1 MLVKNIKSKL
11 ATVLAAAMI
20 MSSLSSVPASAAG
33 YDTTAPEMISLT
45 IDNTTYNVGD
55 SINFN
60 MAVVEEETGVT
71 ECTISFTSIRNVR
84 RNITLIGNGWTDNY
98 TAEYII
104 DEDLPAGEYV
114 IDFIKITD
122 AAGNTNMQ
130 LIDGAKFTVV
140 NDKDTV
146 GPLIDQAWSNIRE
159 VDVTENDSVQKFIC
173 HTDDQDIAKISI
185 EYYSGNIS
193 RTVDVDIEEISEDG
207 YYYIDL
213 PQYTTDPAG
222 KWDLGKLVTTD
233 INGNTST
240 TYAYYA
246 WEVISNVSSDEEKDT
261 ETTTIDSIDFD
272 SDSIV
277 IPSAI
282 NLNISGTTTSNEV
295 SGTVVV
301 VNTATNEE
309 ISATLSGE
317 VVDGNYTASAN
328 IAVSNQHTAG
338 EYMVNCIILNDKYY
352 GFTKDNT
359 KVFTATNEIEDLYLH
374 TSLTNP
380 ALVDTINEAPEGS
393 TILLT
398 PNGTDKIP
406 AEVFKAIDE
415 HNKTIMVD
423 LDGIK
428 WIFNG
433 NDIEAENIKDIDFST
448 GVEETNLEQYGYPED
463 AEGVAITFAPNGI
476 LPGKANIMIKSD
488 YISNKFNLNSKL
500 FLAFI
505 KETADDEAELEQPV
519 ETPTEEAPTEE
530 ETTDNTEVS
539 TDTTQSNYVIESEI
553 TDEDI
558 AHIDSINAD
567 SEKLVRIEDAGITM
581 DQDGYVTVTMYHNSS
596 YVLSDKLP
604 TVKTSS
610 TNSVEEDKPQKQD
623 TVSTDTTPSN
633 TVEEDKPQ
641 KQDTES
647 TEEVQPQKTPTKKF
661 KISKISIKR
670 YKTSI
675 NVSCK
680 ASGAKGYQIKYG
692 TNKKKLK
699 TITIKNT
706 KSKTIKKLKRHKK
719 YYVYIRA
726 YKVVNME
733 KVYTSWKKYT
743 IKTR

>member
-33 YDTTAPEMISLT
+33 YDTTAPEMTSLT

-84 RNITLIGNGWTDNY
+84 RHVTLTGNGWSGDY
-98 TAEYII
+98 TADYII
-104 DEDLPAGEYV
+104 DEDLPAGEYA

-146 GPLIDQAWSNIRE
+146 GPLIDQAWSDIRE

-193 RTVDVDIEEISEDG
+193 RTVDVDIEEVSEDG

-246 WEVISNVSSDEEKDT
+246 WEVLSNVSSEEEDT
-261 ETTTIDSIDFD
+261 ETSTIDSMNFD

-301 VNTATNEE
+301 INTTTNEE

-317 VVDGNYTASAN
+317 VVDGVYTASAN

-380 ALVDTINEAPEGS
+380 TLVDTINEAPEGS

-406 AEVFKAIDE
+406 AEVFEAIDE

-519 ETPTEEAPTEE
+519 ETPTEE
-530 ETTDNTEVS
+530 ETTDTDNTEVS
-539 TDTTQSNYVIESEI
+539 TDITQSNYVIESEI

-581 DQDGYVTVTMYHNSS
+581 DEDGYVTVTMYHNSS

-604 TVKTSS
+604 TVKTAP
-610 TNSVEEDKPQKQD
+610 T
-623 TVSTDTTPSN
+623 N

-641 KQDTES
+641 QQIIDTES

-699 TITIKNT
+699 TITAKNT

-726 YKVVNME
+726 YKVVNSK

-743 IKTR
+743 INTR

>member
-33 YDTTAPEMISLT
+33 YDTTAPEMTSLT

-84 RNITLIGNGWTDNY
+84 RNITLIGNGWSGDY

-104 DEDLPAGEYV
+104 DEDLPAGEYA

-146 GPLIDQAWSNIRE
+146 GPLIDQAWSDIRE

-233 INGNTST
+233 INGNSSSI
-240 TYAYYA
+240 YAYYS
-246 WEVISNVSSDEEKDT
+246 WNVISNVSSDEEDDI
-261 ETTTIDSIDFD
+261 ETTTIDSMNFD

-301 VNTATNEE
+301 INTTTNEE

-317 VVDGNYTASAN
+317 VVDGAYTASAN

-352 GFTKDNT
+352 GFNKDNS

-380 ALVDTINEAPEGS
+380 ALINTINEAPEGS

-406 AEVFKAIDE
+406 AEVLKLLMI
-415 HNKTIMVD
+415 TIK
-423 LDGIK
+423 LL
-428 WIFNG
+428 W
-433 NDIEAENIKDIDFST
+433 
-448 GVEETNLEQYGYPED
+448 L
-463 AEGVAITFAPNGI
+463 I
-476 LPGKANIMIKSD
+476 LM
-488 YISNKFNLNSKL
+488 
-500 FLAFI
+500 
-505 KETADDEAELEQPV
+505 
-519 ETPTEEAPTEE
+519 
-530 ETTDNTEVS
+530 
-539 TDTTQSNYVIESEI
+539 
-553 TDEDI
+553 
-558 AHIDSINAD
+558 
-567 SEKLVRIEDAGITM
+567 
-581 DQDGYVTVTMYHNSS
+581 
-596 YVLSDKLP
+596 VLSGSLM
-604 TVKTSS
+604 VMIL
-610 TNSVEEDKPQKQD
+610 KQ
-623 TVSTDTTPSN
+623 
-633 TVEEDKPQ
+633 
-641 KQDTES
+641 
-647 TEEVQPQKTPTKKF
+647 
-661 KISKISIKR
+661 KISKI
-670 YKTSI
+670 
-675 NVSCK
+675 
-680 ASGAKGYQIKYG
+680 
-692 TNKKKLK
+692 
-699 TITIKNT
+699 
-706 KSKTIKKLKRHKK
+706 
-719 YYVYIRA
+719 
-726 YKVVNME
+726 
-733 KVYTSWKKYT
+733 
-743 IKTR
+743 

>member
-11 ATVLAAAMI
+11 ATVLAGVMI

-33 YDTTAPEMISLT
+33 YDTTAPEMTSLT

-84 RNITLIGNGWTDNY
+84 RNITLIGNGWSGDY

-104 DEDLPAGEYV
+104 DEDLPAGEYA

-146 GPLIDQAWSNIRE
+146 GPLIDQAWSDYRE

-246 WEVISNVSSDEEKDT
+246 WEVISNVSSDKEDT
-261 ETTTIDSIDFD
+261 ETSTIDSMNFD

-301 VNTATNEE
+301 INTTTNEE

-352 GFTKDNT
+352 GFNKDNS

-380 ALVDTINEAPEGS
+380 SLINTINEAPEGS

-406 AEVFKAIDE
+406 AEVFEAIDD

-519 ETPTEEAPTEE
+519 ETPTEE
-530 ETTDNTEVS
+530 ETTDTDNTEVS

-604 TVKTSS
+604 IVKTSS
-610 TNSVEEDKPQKQD
+610 T
-623 TVSTDTTPSN
+623 N

-641 KQDTES
+641 QQIIDTES
-647 TEEVQPQKTPTKKF
+647 TEEVQPQKTSKKF

-680 ASGAKGYQIKYG
+680 APGAKGYQIKYG

-699 TITIKNT
+699 TITVKNT

>member
-33 YDTTAPEMISLT
+33 YDTTAPEMTSLT

-84 RNITLIGNGWTDNY
+84 RHVTLTGNGWSGDY
-98 TAEYII
+98 TADYTI
-104 DEDLPAGEYV
+104 DEDLPAGEYA

-146 GPLIDQAWSNIRE
+146 GPLIDQAWSDIRE
-159 VDVTENDSVQKFIC
+159 IDVTENDSAQKFIC

-193 RTVDVDIEEISEDG
+193 RTVDVDIEEVSEDG

-246 WEVISNVSSDEEKDT
+246 WKVLSNVSSEEEDT
-261 ETTTIDSIDFD
+261 ETSTIDSMNFD

-301 VNTATNEE
+301 INTTTNEE
-309 ISATLSGE
+309 IYANLSGE
-317 VVDGNYTASAN
+317 VVDGAYTASAN
-328 IAVSNQHTAG
+328 ITVSNQHTAG
-338 EYMVNCIILNDKYY
+338 EYMVNCIILNDNYY
-352 GFTKDNT
+352 GFNKDNT

-374 TSLTNP
+374 TSLSNP
-380 ALVDTINEAPEGS
+380 TLVDTINEAPEGS

-406 AEVFKAIDE
+406 AEVFEAIDE

-505 KETADDEAELEQPV
+505 KETADDEAEFEQPV
-519 ETPTEEAPTEE
+519 ETPTEE
-530 ETTDNTEVS
+530 ETTDTDNTEVS
-539 TDTTQSNYVIESEI
+539 TDITQSNYVIESEI

-581 DQDGYVTVTMYHNSS
+581 DEDGYVTVTMYHNSS

-604 TVKTSS
+604 TVKTTSSIIENNTQQATTTS
-610 TNSVEEDKPQKQD
+610 TNSVEEDKPQKQII
-623 TVSTDTTPSN
+623 
-633 TVEEDKPQ
+633 
-641 KQDTES
+641 DTES
-647 TEEVQPQKTPTKKF
+647 TEEVQPQKTSTKKF

>member
-33 YDTTAPEMISLT
+33 YDTTAPEMTSLT

-84 RNITLIGNGWTDNY
+84 RHVTLTGNGWSGDY
-98 TAEYII
+98 TADYTI
-104 DEDLPAGEYV
+104 DEDLPAGEYA

-130 LIDGAKFTVV
+130 LIDGVKFTVV

-146 GPLIDQAWSNIRE
+146 GPLIDQAWSDIRE
-159 VDVTENDSVQKFIC
+159 IDVTENDSAQKFIC

-193 RTVDVDIEEISEDG
+193 RTVDVDIEEVSEDG

-240 TYAYYA
+240 SYVYYA
-246 WEVISNVSSDEEKDT
+246 WEVISNVSSDEEDT
-261 ETTTIDSIDFD
+261 ETSTIDSMNFD

-301 VNTATNEE
+301 VNTTTNEE
-309 ISATLSGE
+309 IYANLSGE
-317 VVDGNYTASAN
+317 VVDGIYTASAN

-352 GFTKDNT
+352 GFNKDNS

-380 ALVDTINEAPEGS
+380 TIVDIINEAPEGS

-406 AEVFKAIDE
+406 AEVFEAIDE

-448 GVEETNLEQYGYPED
+448 GVEEINLEQYGYPED

-519 ETPTEEAPTEE
+519 ETPTEET
-530 ETTDNTEVS
+530 TDTDNTEVS

-558 AHIDSINAD
+558 ANIDSINAD

-581 DQDGYVTVTMYHNSS
+581 DEDGYVTVTMYHNSS

-610 TNSVEEDKPQKQD
+610 TNSVEEDKPQKQ
-623 TVSTDTTPSN
+623 
-633 TVEEDKPQ
+633 
-641 KQDTES
+641 ES

-661 KISKISIKR
+661 KITKISIKR

-680 ASGAKGYQIKYG
+680 ALGAKGYQIKYG

-699 TITIKNT
+699 TINVKNT

-726 YKVVNME
+726 YKVVNGK